1 VPVVERIRD
10 ATPDE
15 VEALESLRRRSS
27 SIWEAGRGPLAAEP
41 DAAELPPDA
50 IREQRVRVAVGAN
63 ERLVGFS
70 LVLPTRKRVC
80 ELDGLFVDPDFLRR
94 GVGRSLMADVVERA
108 RGEHAKRLDVIADP
122 RATGFYERMGFRSA
136 GQVTTWSGPAL
147 RMRVGL

>member
-1 VPVVERIRD
+1 MPVVERIRD
-10 ATPDE
+10 ATLDE
-15 VEALESLRRRSS
+15 VGALESLQRRSS
-27 SIWEAGRGPLAAEP
+27 SIWGPAHRSPPADP
-41 DAAELPPDA
+41 DAVELPSDA
-50 IREQRVRVAVGAN
+50 VREQRVRVAVGTN

-80 ELDGLFVDPDFLRR
+80 ELDSLFVDPDFLRR
-94 GVGRSLMADVVERA
+94 GVVRSLMADVLERA

-122 RATGFYERMGFRSA
+122 RAAGFYERMGFRSA

>member
-10 ATPDE
+10 AMPDE
-15 VEALESLRRRSS
+15 VEALKSLRRRSS
-27 SIWEAGRGPLAAEP
+27 SIWEADRGPLAADP
-41 DAAELPPDA
+41 GAAELPPDA

-80 ELDGLFVDPDFLRR
+80 ELDGLFVDPDFLHR
-94 GVGRSLMADVVERA
+94 GVGRSLMSDVVERA

>member
-10 ATPDE
+10 AMPDE
-15 VEALESLRRRSS
+15 VEVLESLLRRSS
-27 SIWEAGRGPLAAEP
+27 SIWEADRGPLAGDP
-41 DAAELPPDA
+41 DDVELAPDA

-70 LVLPTRKRVC
+70 VVLPTRKRVC
-80 ELDGLFVDPDFLRR
+80 ELDSLFVDPDFLRR

-122 RATGFYERMGFRSA
+122 RAAGFYERMGFRSA